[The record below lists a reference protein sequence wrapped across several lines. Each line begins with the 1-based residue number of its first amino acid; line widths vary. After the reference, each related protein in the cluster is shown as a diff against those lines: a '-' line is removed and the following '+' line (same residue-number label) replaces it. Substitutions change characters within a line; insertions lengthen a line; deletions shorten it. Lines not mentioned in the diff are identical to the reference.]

1 MTAAVATPPDVD
13 GPSMLTVDERP
24 VRRRLGLGPRRRGA
38 AALGPVLLLVL
49 WVAGSLT
56 GVLDPRTLS
65 APWTVVSTTGELL
78 ADGRLQANLLVSTQ
92 RAALGLFLGVTV
104 GVALALLSGLSRL
117 GEALI
122 DGPVQIKRAIPS
134 LALLPL
140 LILWLGIG
148 EQMKVL
154 TIALGVFV
162 PIYLQTHAGLRAI
175 EARYVELAQT
185 VRLARVAFLRRV
197 IIPGALPGFLLG
209 LRFAVTGAWLAL
221 VVVEQINSTSGIGYM
236 MELARTYGQTDV
248 IVVGLVLYGLL
259 GLVSDGAVRLL
270 QRKALS
276 WQVTLAD

>member
-1 MTAAVATPPDVD
+1 MTEMQP
-13 GPSMLTVDERP
+13 RP
-24 VRRRLGLGPRRRGA
+24 VSFRGGGFVLQPRWPA
-38 AALGPVLLLVL
+38 TIVFFAVVLVL
-49 WVAGSLT
+49 WEMASRT
-56 GVLDPRTLS
+56 GWVSTLALPPLS
-65 APWTVVSTTGELL
+65 AV
-78 ADGRLQANLLVSTQ
+78 
-92 RAALGLFLGVTV
+92 
-104 GVALALLSGLSRL
+104 
-117 GEALI
+117 GEALMELI
-122 DGPVQIKRAIPS
+122 HSQSFWRNVTDSLFRIVVGWSLGTVCGLAAGAAMGIWSLPRAIGVPAVAA
-134 LALLPL
+134 LFPIPKIALLPL